1 MVPLATG
8 GGGMEWERRVAVDMI
23 WAPDLARHH
32 AIHRGTSVA
41 DQPARA
47 KTSPDDIVLY
57 ASDLDGFL
65 YCERSWWYRMQG
77 EASTR
82 TAELERGTQQH
93 EALARNVRAA
103 DRLAAAA
110 RLLIWVSI
118 ALLVALLAAQFLLG
132 G

>member
-1 MVPLATG
+1 
-8 GGGMEWERRVAVDMI
+8 
-23 WAPDLARHH
+23 
-32 AIHRGTSVA
+32 
-41 DQPARA
+41 
-47 KTSPDDIVLY
+47 
-57 ASDLDGFL
+57 
-65 YCERSWWYRMQG
+65 MQG

-82 TAELERGTQQH
+82 TAEQSGTQQH

>member
-1 MVPLATG
+1 MADPP
-8 GGGMEWERRVAVDMI
+8 RR
-23 WAPDLARHH
+23 AR
-32 AIHRGTSVA
+32 
-41 DQPARA
+41 
-47 KTSPDDIVLY
+47 KTADDIILY

-82 TAELERGTQQH
+82 TAELERGTEQH
-93 EALARNVRAA
+93 EALGQNVRAA

-110 RLLIWVSI
+110 RLLIWISVI
-118 ALLVALLAAQFLLG
+118 LLLALLAVQFFLG